1 MIIAT
6 ISKRSAKKVMK
17 KFCIDMMVIGIIKHV
32 NFSNQNMYKK
42 EIIERTLQ
50 CLNDIA
56 EEFVIIFRV
65 ENTCGILKYNVV
77 SDVIY

>member
-1 MIIAT
+1 
-6 ISKRSAKKVMK
+6 
-17 KFCIDMMVIGIIKHV
+17 
-32 NFSNQNMYKK
+32 MYKK